1 MRAGE
6 GAWGRRGRSSR
17 AGGGGVTRDGPRRWI
32 EAVERMQARPGAP
45 VSCPD
50 RGTDTPV
57 TEGIRGEAD
66 PGSGP
71 RVVRRTRRGRQVAM
85 RVRFGRL
92 ASPPG
97 A

>member
-6 GAWGRRGRSSR
+6 GASR
-17 AGGGGVTRDGPRRWI
+17 AAVTRVGRDGVTRDSLRRWI
-32 EAVERMQARPGAP
+32 EASGRMQARPGAP

-50 RGTDTPV
+50 RGTGTLV
-57 TEGIRGEAD
+57 AESIRGAAD
-66 PGSGP
+66 PDSGA
-71 RVVRRTRRGRQVAM
+71 RTVRRTRRGRHGDM